1 MKKNFEDLQKF
12 IDYLNSKTLEIS
24 DQLDELKEKYKSED
38 LEKDKNLF
46 IPGGNGFSRIG
57 K

>member
-38 LEKDKNLF
+38 LEKDKDIEKSLED
-46 IPGGNGFSRIG
+46 RLD
-57 K
+57 